1 MQDQIIA
8 FSELLNKLKPQL
20 NIVVDAPDDAKGEYF
35 IDISDEGNFSIEVS
49 YRLGYGFGFYVGN
62 ATYGQKPDEVFRT
75 TNRAAQRVLQLLGIH
90 KTSGTMR
97 PLTLV
102 DMRELLG
109 LTQVQVA
116 IALSIKQPSVQRIE
130 KRGDN
135 VQVDTI
141 AKHIQ
146 AMGGR
151 LEMSAV
157 FDDMEVRLELPPV
170 KQAA

>member
-1 MQDQIIA
+1 M
-8 FSELLNKLKPQL
+8 LLTTLKENTL
-20 NIVVDAPDDAKGEYF
+20 LIF
-35 IDISDEGNFSIEVS
+35 SDEGNFSIEVS

-75 TNRAAQRVLQLLGIH
+75 TNRAATNAYCSFSEFIRPVE
-90 KTSGTMR
+90 TMR

-130 KRGDN
+130 KKR
-135 VQVDTI
+135 
-141 AKHIQ
+141 
-146 AMGGR
+146 
-151 LEMSAV
+151 
-157 FDDMEVRLELPPV
+157 
-170 KQAA
+170 